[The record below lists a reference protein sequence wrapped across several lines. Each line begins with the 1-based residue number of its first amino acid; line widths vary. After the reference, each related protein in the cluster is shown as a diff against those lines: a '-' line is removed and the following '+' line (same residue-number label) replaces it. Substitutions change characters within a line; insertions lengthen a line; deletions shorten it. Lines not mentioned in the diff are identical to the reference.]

1 MIEMI
6 VAFVTMI
13 AVYVMWAVRTMWL
26 SFCLLWECGE
36 SGVM

>member
-13 AVYVMWAVRTMWL
+13 AVYVMWAVRTVWL
-26 SFCLLWECGE
+26 SFFVLWEYGE